1 MVSRHYT
8 IGQISRLTGV
18 SVRRLRFYADK
29 GILPPSDRTE
39 GGYRLF
45 CDEDI
50 VRIDLIQAL
59 RAAGLGLQAIGDL
72 LAKKLSLRQILT
84 LRLQEIE
91 AQLNAQR
98 RVASAI
104 KTALSSTELTN
115 DDLRRIWIMTNLSEL
130 DRSNAIQ
137 HFFEQ
142 VIANSELDPKWGQW
156 MARMSTFQMPE
167 EPTAEQ
173 LDAWLELAALL
184 TDPVFVQQMRENGR
198 DAFWPLNAEKFKMMQ
213 DGILLRASSALADGA
228 DPTDALGQSIA
239 DGYLSGWALATG
251 VEADSAFF
259 ARMRRKYLQHQP
271 LMRRYWTLVG
281 TMGGLPDKSA
291 PSPESVWIEAATRH
305 RLKGWFVD
313 KTVLAL

>member
-8 IGQISRLTGV
+8 IGQISRLTDV

-50 VRIDLIQAL
+50 VRIDLIKSL

-72 LAKKLSLRQILT
+72 LSQKLTLRQILA

-104 KTALSSTELTN
+104 KAALSSADVTN

-130 DRSNAIQ
+130 ERSNAIK

-142 VIANSELDPKWGQW
+142 VIDNSELDPKWGQW
-156 MARMSTFQMPE
+156 MARMSTFQMPD

-173 LDAWLELAALL
+173 LDAWLELATLL
-184 TDPVFVQQMRENGR
+184 TDPVFVEQMRENGR
-198 DAFWPLNAEKFKMMQ
+198 DAFWPLNADSFKAMQ
-213 DGILLRASSALADGA
+213 DGILARAAVALADGA
-228 DPTDALGQSIA
+228 DPTGALGQSIA
-239 DGYLSGWALATG
+239 DDYLRGWALSTG
-251 VEADSAFF
+251 IEADALFY
-259 ARMRRKYLQHQP
+259 ARMRRKYLQHRP
-271 LMRRYWTLVG
+271 VMRRYWTLVG
-281 TMGGLPDKSA
+281 AMGGLSGLSE
-291 PSPESVWIEAATRH
+291 PSPETVWIEEATGH
-305 RLKGWFVD
+305 RLRGRP
-313 KTVLAL
+313 A